1 MLRWHL
7 ILSFACWFWLP
18 ALAARAQEII
28 SPRVEDVWRDE
39 DSAQPRWNFAGSDA
53 RGRIDRQ
60 RMVLGNAH
68 SGQWCEEAVITSGNG
83 TTLYMT
89 RAIPPARIHPN
100 MRLGLWVRSERVGIQ
115 LHARVVFPHQHDP
128 QTGQPLTAL
137 VHGSASTKTMWEQ
150 LRLDDLPRLVEQQAR
165 VLRLQHGKD
174 ANLREPYLDLV
185 LLNAYTGPGTF
196 TLSWDELY
204 IEKLIEAEASV
215 VPAQYSSEAKTGTG
229 PAAPWP
235 TLPAVQ
241 MQGSVL
247 NVNNQP
253 FFPRIIEHQGE
264 PLAALAKLG
273 FNAVRVSAP
282 PTTELRNE
290 AIRAGVWL
298 IAPPPL
304 AAGNDGAPTLI
315 EPLEAAWDSVLVWSL
330 GQHLDDRALPGVT
343 AVAKRLRL
351 DDARRQRPLVCGAE
365 NELRPFSR
373 QSDILSI
380 ARWPLGTSLE
390 LRDYPQALEARS
402 LLSRPGTPFWALV
415 PTQPSSQVRAQ
426 WQTLTGRDW
435 SVSVHEPD
443 ALRLQVNL
451 AIGAGARGIEFAST
465 SRLDATDAA
474 TKQRALSLA
483 LMNEELSLIE
493 PWAAAGTRAGV
504 AMSNHPQVTGVLL
517 EYNNSRLLIVSRVSP
532 GAQQVPAHS
541 NDAVRFV
548 VPGVPESYEVFE
560 LSATGIDRLK
570 TKRVTGGLALT
581 LEQCDDSALVL
592 LTGDPQV
599 ASYLNRRLA
608 QLSGKA
614 AEWRC
619 QLAAQ
624 QFELMQQVL
633 QELPILARDDAKTNP
648 PIAAARQALDE
659 AEKQLRAGNRTQAH
673 QLAAKSLGS
682 LGIAR
687 RALWEHAARSL
698 RSQVASPF
706 SSHIATL
713 PVHARWMEGLRA
725 TMPLENRLPRGD
737 MEFLEALAQS
747 GWRHG
752 QSPQTGQSNIIR
764 CAIDVTRD
772 EESMGNCLRLQVTSP
787 AAAAKQTT
795 AAMLETPPLWITT
808 PPVPARTGE
817 WLCFRGRI
825 KVAQPITGSV
835 DGVMMI
841 DSLGGEE
848 LAERIGVTRGW
859 EEFVLYRIATS
870 DQPVSL
876 TIALTGYGEV
886 LLDDLTIRPLGRAPA
901 SPTAAPTTPAP
912 QNLAQPI
919 APTNSTPIFAAPGI
933 NTANPLATNTQPNT
947 NQPPAGW
954 PPSPAVNNASPRY
967 PAPNQPY
974 NPNGI
979 QPTAPVNSASTGF
992 PAIR

>member
-1 MLRWHL
+1 MLRWRL
-7 ILSFACWFWLP
+7 ILCFVYWSLLPDSF
-18 ALAARAQEII
+18 ARAQETG

-39 DSAQPRWNFAGSDA
+39 DSSQPRWVFAGSDS
-53 RGRIDRQ
+53 RGHLDRQ
-60 RMVLGNAH
+60 RVVLGNGRD
-68 SGQWCEEAVITSGNG
+68 GQWSEEAVITSGNG
-83 TTLYMT
+83 TTLYLT
-89 RAIPPARIHPN
+89 RSIPPARIHPDLH
-100 MRLGLWVRSERVGIQ
+100 LGLWVRSERVGVQ
-115 LHARVVFPHQHDP
+115 LHARVVFPHHKDS

-137 VHGSASTKTMWEQ
+137 VHGTTSAKTTWEQ
-150 LRLDDLPRLVEQQAR
+150 LRIDDLPRLVEQQAR

-174 ANLREPYLDLV
+174 VNLREPYLDLI
-185 LLNAYTGPGTF
+185 LINAYAGPGTY
-196 TLSWDELY
+196 TLSWDDLR
-204 IEKLIEAEASV
+204 IEKLIEAESRV
-215 VPAQYSSEAKTGTG
+215 VPAQYLGTANGSS

-235 TLPAVQ
+235 TLPAVRI
-241 MQGSVL
+241 QGSVL

-273 FNAVRVSAP
+273 FNTVRLSAV
-282 PTTELRNE
+282 PTEALRQE
-290 AIRAGVWL
+290 AMRAGVWL
-298 IAPPPL
+298 IAPPPF
-304 AAGNDGAPTLI
+304 AAGNDGNPTLN

-330 GQHLDDRALPGVT
+330 GQHLDDRALPSVT
-343 AVAKRLRL
+343 AAAKRLRL
-351 DDARRQRPLVCGAE
+351 EDTRRQRPLVCGAE

-373 QSDILSI
+373 QADILSI

-402 LLSRPGTPFWALV
+402 LLTRPGTPFWALV

-435 SVSVHEPD
+435 SVSAHEPD

-451 AIGAGARGIEFAST
+451 AIGSGARGIEFAST
-465 SRLDATDAA
+465 SRLDGTDPA

-483 LMNEELSLIE
+483 LMNEELALVE

-517 EYNNSRLLIVSRVSP
+517 EYNNSRLLVISRVSP

-541 NDAVRFV
+541 SEAVRFI
-548 VPGVPESYEVFE
+548 VPGVPESFEVFE
-560 LSATGIDRLK
+560 LTALGIDRLK

-581 LEQCDDSALVL
+581 LEHCDESALVL
-592 LTGDPQV
+592 LTGDPAV
-599 ASYLNRRLA
+599 ASSLNRRLS

-624 QFELMQQVL
+624 QFELMQQVQ
-633 QELPILARDDAKTNP
+633 QELPILARDDAKTNAP
-648 PIAAARQALDE
+648 LAAARQSLDE
-659 AEKQLRAGNRTQAH
+659 AERQLQGGNRAKAH
-673 QLAAKSLGS
+673 QLAVKSLAS

-706 SSHIATL
+706 SAHIATL

-737 MEFLEALAQS
+737 MELLEGLAQA

-752 QSPQTGQSNIIR
+752 QSPQSGQANLIR

-772 EESMGNCLRLQVTSP
+772 EESAGGNCLRLQVAAP
-787 AAAAKQTT
+787 AATPQAT
-795 AAMLETPPLWITT
+795 AMLETPPLWITT

-825 KVAQPITGSV
+825 KVAQPISGSV

-870 DQPVSL
+870 DAPVSL

-886 LLDDLTIRPLGRAPA
+886 LLDDLTIRALGRSPA
-901 SPTAAPTTPAP
+901 APTAAPTPMP
-912 QNLAQPI
+912 QNLAQPV
-919 APTNSTPIFAAPGI
+919 APTNSTPIFAAPG
-933 NTANPLATNTQPNT
+933 NNSGTAPLATNT
-947 NQPPAGW
+947 PPSNATPPVGW
-954 PPSPAVNNASPRY
+954 PPSPAVNNANPRY

-979 QPTAPVNSASTGF
+979 QPTAPVNSASTGY
-992 PAIR
+992 PPLR